1 MRQMVVS
8 RDDAKFSKLT
18 LREQLV
24 IIEIGFDKIN
34 SASSFVEYI
43 SESYGFS
50 KSSVWYNLN
59 RLKEKG
65 MLDFATRE
73 EIGKALELTTTGAS
87 EFSMLEKSQKDIGEI
102 FTAVGAHADKEY
114 KHTSSR
120 YGLRGEHEML
130 FSI

>member
-1 MRQMVVS
+1 MVVS

-102 FTAVGAHADKEY
+102 FNAVGAHADKED
-114 KHTSSR
+114 KHASSR

>member
-1 MRQMVVS
+1 MVVS
-8 RDDAKFSKLT
+8 RDDTKFSKLT

-24 IIEIGFDKIN
+24 IIEIGFDKID

-65 MLDFATRE
+65 LLDFATRE
-73 EIGKALELTTTGAS
+73 EIGKALRLTAAGTSG
-87 EFSMLEKSQKDIGEI
+87 FLMLEKSQKEI
-102 FTAVGAHADKEY
+102 VERFGAVGMREEKEY
-114 KHTSSR
+114 RYASSK

>member
-1 MRQMVVS
+1 MVVS

-24 IIEIGFDKIN
+24 IVEIGFDKID

-59 RLKEKG
+59 RLKEKN
-65 MLDFATRE
+65 LVDFATRE
-73 EIGKALELTTTGAS
+73 EIGKSLKLTDTGAS
-87 EFSMLEKSQKDIGEI
+87 EFLMLEKSQKVIVERFG
-102 FTAVGAHADKEY
+102 TVGIHDQKEHKY
-114 KHTSSR
+114 AAGR
-120 YGLRGEHEML
+120 YGLRGEHEIL